1 MIKVNNDEYR
11 NLEEQVLKNKED
23 IAAHY
28 NIDRVLANFGIR
40 IIGQVNSVEDLP
52 SPEIFQ
58 GQYGDSYAVGE
69 TEPYVFYVWTR
80 ADENAGHPEDYW
92 FDVGRLS
99 IAGPQGPEGKQGPQG
114 EQGVRGTGLTQQG
127 ITPSGGFIPGDL
139 VVNEIGK
146 VYRYRLEGGNL
157 TLVNT
162 GINLKGPQG
171 IQGPQG
177 IRGPQG
183 IQGPQGPKGNTGDP
197 GAFIHIYG
205 QVDNVD
211 QLPSPESL
219 NNLSLAYLVG
229 PNNTLYVQV
238 GEDPESA
245 EWTNLGSLNTAT
257 YVTAG
262 GEFQNIW
269 NADSKLAAPTSSA
282 SYERIPLILRNTL
295 GTDPE
300 DIKYAYTSYGPHG
313 VDEVP
318 RRNTQ
323 SQLLNDLS
331 KNTSNNS
338 YACVNIGYAENHF
351 APRLSGTPFKTS
363 AVLIT
368 GSENSAYPNEP
379 AFASVQEADGT
390 TSVASLA
397 RYISKSSSSGSSIL
411 SSDATLISPE
421 PSLPYHVANK
431 KYVDSRTELGSSLAI
446 DAGVTKPAAIS
457 KKDYGQTVVHGKSVT
472 LTFTANGS
480 SQSLKGDNHIV
491 IIYKQGS
498 STSPKILVLTMGTLS
513 VSGYNGTLESS
524 ISIINGSSEFSTQV
538 IYLPTTFG

>member
-1 MIKVNNDEYR
+1 MLSINGKELR

-40 IIGQVNSVEDLP
+40 IIGQVATAEDLP
-52 SPEIFQ
+52 ETFT
-58 GQYGDSYAVGE
+58 GEYGDAYAVG
-69 TEPYVFYVWTR
+69 TAEPYTFYIWTR
-80 ADENAGHPEDYW
+80 ADLNAGHPTDYW
-92 FDVGRLS
+92 FDVGRLA
-99 IAGPQGPEGKQGPQG
+99 IVGPEGPQGPQGPVG
-114 EQGVRGTGLTQQG
+114 PQGVRGTGLTQEG
-127 ITPSGGFIPGDL
+127 ITPSSGFIPGDM
-139 VVNEIGK
+139 VVNQIGN
-146 VYRYRLEGGNL
+146 VYRYSLEGGSL

-171 IQGPQG
+171 PQGPVG
-177 IRGPQG
+177 PKGPQG
-183 IQGPQGPKGNTGDP
+183 IQGPQGPKGNTGAP

-205 QVDNVD
+205 QVENVD

-238 GEDPESA
+238 GKEPETA

-269 NADSKLAAPTSSA
+269 DADSKLAAPTSTA
-282 SYERIPLILRNTL
+282 GYERIPLILRNTL

-300 DIKYAYTSYGPHG
+300 DITYAYTSDGPIG
-313 VDEVP
+313 PSEIP
-318 RRNTQ
+318 RRNPE
-323 SQLLNDLS
+323 SQLLNDVTL
-331 KNTSNNS
+331 NTSNNQ
-338 YACVNIGYAENHF
+338 YACVNIGYANSHF

-379 AFASVQEADGT
+379 AFASVQEKDGAT
-390 TSVASLA
+390 EVASLA
-397 RYISKSSSSGSSIL
+397 RYISKSGGSGSSIL
-411 SSDATLISPE
+411 SSDATLIAPNPSSPH
-421 PSLPYHVANK
+421 HVANK
-431 KYVDSRTELGSSLAI
+431 RYVDSRTELGSSIAI
-446 DAGVTKPAAIS
+446 AVGATKPAAIS
-457 KKDYGQTVVHGKSVT
+457 KTDYGQTVVHGKSIT

-498 STSPKILVLTMGTLS
+498 STSPKILVLTLCTLS

-524 ISIINGSSEFSTQV
+524 ISIINGSAEYSAQV
-538 IYLPTTFG
+538 IYMPTVFS